1 MLLTQG
7 GRFAGFGLFVKDGKL
22 VYHYNLAGVERYTVE
37 SKDRVPTGD
46 VTLKAVYKT
55 DADKP
60 FAGATVTLYANDKK
74 LGEGRVEKSI
84 PNRVT
89 LDETMDIGFDTGTP
103 VVEGYDMPFD
113 FTGQLSGV
121 TIELN

>member
-7 GRFAGFGLFVKDGKL
+7 GRFAGFGLYVQDGKL
-22 VYHYNLAGVERYTVE
+22 VYAYNLAGVEQYSVRSSSRPRGE
-37 SKDRVPTGD
+37 

-60 FAGATVTLYANDKK
+60 FAGATVTLFADDRK

-89 LDETMDIGFDTGTP
+89 LDETFDIGFDTGTP
-103 VVEGYDMPFD
+103 VAEGYEMPFR
-113 FTGQLSGV
+113 FTGRLNSV
-121 TIELN
+121 TIAVE